1 MIEPSATDQHQNHN
15 HQDHVDGPVVSSYA
29 ITGKYRLHPTMKLDQ
44 PKVTPEQL
52 QSSKGRD
59 VLGSKFNLEKTL
71 AR

>member
-1 MIEPSATDQHQNHN
+1 MIEASAAGQNQNHN
-15 HQDHVDGPVVSSYA
+15 HQNHIDGPIVSPYLISSKHRPH
-29 ITGKYRLHPTMKLDQ
+29 GPTQLDQ
-44 PKVTPEQL
+44 AKIAPDQL